1 MKDDVS
7 FWVISAK
14 RDLDECLNPF
24 IKYVEHV
31 CFNAQQ
37 AAEKILKARLVHNS
51 SPSWGMMSSLDIC
64 RRCGSKIN
72 HVSCQF
78 VPKICIRKG

>member
-37 AAEKILKARLVHNS
+37 AAEKILKAALTSENISFPESR
-51 SPSWGMMSSLDIC
+51 P
-64 RRCGSKIN
+64 
-72 HVSCQF
+72 
-78 VPKICIRKG
+78 